1 MTSEVPGLNEVREM
15 NRGVVEEFHANKG
28 VVGGMFEGKNVLLLT
43 TIGAKSGEERLSR
56 LVYTRDGDRFVI
68 AASMGGAP
76 KNPAW
81 FHNLVANPKVTVE
94 VGEETFEA
102 TATVIADRAERD
114 RLYAG
119 MIAHAEGFA
128 DYETKTTRLI
138 PVVVLER

>member
-1 MTSEVPGLNEVREM
+1 MTAEIREM
-15 NRGVVEEFHANKG
+15 NRVVTDEFRANAGK
-28 VVGGMFEGKNVLLLT
+28 VGGMFEGKNVLLLT
-43 TIGAKSGEERLSR
+43 TVGAKSGEERLSP
-56 LVYTRDGDRFVI
+56 LVYTRDGDRYVI

-94 VGEETFEA
+94 AGTETFEA
-102 TATVIADRAERD
+102 TATVITDRAERD

-128 DYETKTTRLI
+128 DYEKKTDRLI

>member
-1 MTSEVPGLNEVREM
+1 MTAPADM
-15 NRGVVEEFHANKG
+15 NAFNNQVVEEFRTNDG

-43 TIGAKSGEERLSR
+43 TIGAKSGQERLSP
-56 LVYTRDGDRFVI
+56 LVYTRDGDRLVI

-94 VGEETFEA
+94 VGTEKFEA
-102 TATVIADRAERD
+102 TATVVEDRAERD

-119 MIAHAEGFA
+119 MVAHAEGFA
-128 DYETKTTRLI
+128 DYEKKTTRLI
-138 PVVVLER
+138 PIVVLER